1 MADVIS
7 KNGKLEVNG
16 KQFSTKDVVLT
27 SEYTLKKPDIDEA
40 KTLDADEKAVVE
52 FALKNQGRRLVHC
65 EVKPVK
71 NDYFDDHY
79 RGSVEYTPKCRN
91 YSGHIVHI
99 PDGTT
104 VKDTNFCQRVPNNP
118 AIIGKNLTFIDCNLV
133 NNVID
138 PSWTVK
144 GCNTSTLDFEAYEAA
159 RLAEKDGK

>member
-1 MADVIS
+1 MADFTLAKPNIDD
-7 KNGKLEVNG
+7 KKIL
-16 KQFSTKDVVLT
+16 TKEEQTQV
-27 SEYTLKKPDIDEA
+27 
-40 KTLDADEKAVVE
+40 LDALTK
-52 FALKNQGRRLVHC
+52 QGCRLIHC
-65 EVKPVK
+65 EIKPVK

-91 YSGHIVHI
+91 YSYHIVHI

-104 VKDTNFCQRVPNNP
+104 IKDTNFTQRVPNNP

-144 GCNTSTLDFEAYEAA
+144 WCNNSQIDIEAREAKEAA
-159 RLAEKDGK
+159 DLLAEKGEI

>member
-1 MADVIS
+1 MAEFTLAKPMI
-7 KNGKLEVNG
+7 EE
-16 KQFSTKDVVLT
+16 TKVLT
-27 SEYTLKKPDIDEA
+27 KSEQTQV
-40 KTLDADEKAVVE
+40 LDALTK
-52 FALKNQGRRLVHC
+52 QGCRLIHC

-79 RGSVEYTPKCRN
+79 RGSVEYTPRCRN
-91 YSGHIVHI
+91 YSYHIVHI

-104 VKDTNFCQRVPNNP
+104 IKDANFTQRVPNNP

-144 GCNTSTLDFEAYEAA
+144 GCNNSQIDIEAREAKEAA
-159 RLAEKDGK
+159 DLLAEKEKI